1 MSKLAGLRGPTSLSP
16 AKYWRPTTQLV
27 AATHLRNLETDR
39 LARPAIGAGFAALT
53 FNLERFPAH
62 LARSLPHSHAAALP
76 SKPTSEQGCGPME
89 SVLFDS
95 NSIQI
100 WAPDALIEHGNALND
115 HDRWYASLKS
125 MTN

>member
-1 MSKLAGLRGPTSLSP
+1 
-16 AKYWRPTTQLV
+16 
-27 AATHLRNLETDR
+27 
-39 LARPAIGAGFAALT
+39 
-53 FNLERFPAH
+53 
-62 LARSLPHSHAAALP
+62 
-76 SKPTSEQGCGPME
+76 ME